1 MAEQKMEW
9 LEDLNEMNKE
19 LEERIL
25 AANEDKTLVKWNKV
39 LPDLMTAEILMV
51 GQFTGMKNAYGEEQ
65 LGVLMLQKDGKAI
78 VPFFTNPERIK
89 ALVTPEKN
97 KFDVLRV
104 NAARFFKSIKGKN
117 AILNPFTPYSR
128 VFSPFDIKVLGAEY
142 IDQAPPLEQEKILAK
157 KAENAENS
165 ENADNA
171 E

>member
-89 ALVTPEKN
+89 ELVTLEKN

-104 NAARFFKSIKGKN
+104 NAARFFNSIKGKT
-117 AILNPFTPYSR
+117 AILNPFSPYSR
-128 VFSPFDIKVLGAEY
+128 IFSPFDLKVLGAEY
-142 IDQAPPLEQEKILAK
+142 IDQAPPLAEEKVLAK
-157 KAENAENS
+157 KAENAEN
-165 ENADNA
+165 A

>member
-1 MAEQKMEW
+1 MAEQKMDW
-9 LEDLNEMNKE
+9 LEDLNELNKE

-39 LPDLMTAEILMV
+39 LPDLMTAEILMI
-51 GQFTGMKNAYGEEQ
+51 GQFTGVKNANGDEQ

-104 NAARFFKSIKGKN
+104 NAARFFNSIKGKT
-117 AILNPFTPYSR
+117 AILNPFSEYAR
-128 VFSPFDIKVLGAEY
+128 VFSPFDIKVLAAEY
-142 IDQAPPLEQEKILAK
+142 IAQAPPLADEKILAK
-157 KAENAENS
+157 KAENSESSESAEN
-165 ENADNA
+165 A

>member
-1 MAEQKMEW
+1 MAEEKMDW

-25 AANEDKTLVKWNKV
+25 AANEDKSLVKWNKV
-39 LPDLMTAEILMV
+39 LPDLMTTEILMV
-51 GQFTGMKNAYGEEQ
+51 GQFTGAKNESGEEV
-65 LGVLMLQKDGKAI
+65 LGVLMLQKDRKAI

-104 NAARFFKSIKGKN
+104 NAARFFNSIRGKS

-128 VFSPFDIKVLGAEY
+128 VFSPFDLKVLSAEY
-142 IDQAPPLEQEKILAK
+142 LDQAPPMEQEKILAK
-157 KAENAENS
+157 KAENTESTENAEN
-165 ENADNA
+165 A